1 MLNINRVT
9 LLGHAGRDPESRTL
23 QDGERTASFNLA
35 TTRRWKGR
43 EGEALKKTEWHRI
56 VVYGG
61 AVKPTEERVR
71 KGAAV
76 LVEGR
81 LATRQFDD
89 KQGRARHVTEVIV
102 AGPQRMVNVMSRKP
116 AGDEGAQAAAPA
128 VGEGED
134 AARGGDEE
142 V

>member
-9 LLGHAGRDPESRTL
+9 LLGHAGRDAEGRTL

-61 AVKPTEERVR
+61 SVKPTEELVR

-81 LATRQFDD
+81 LATRQFRR
-89 KQGRARHVTEVIV
+89 QAGSRQASHRGHRRRAAGHGERPVPQAGGGRRGSNRC
-102 AGPQRMVNVMSRKP
+102 AGGGRRRWR
-116 AGDEGAQAAAPA
+116 
-128 VGEGED
+128 
-134 AARGGDEE
+134 RGGRR
-142 V
+142 